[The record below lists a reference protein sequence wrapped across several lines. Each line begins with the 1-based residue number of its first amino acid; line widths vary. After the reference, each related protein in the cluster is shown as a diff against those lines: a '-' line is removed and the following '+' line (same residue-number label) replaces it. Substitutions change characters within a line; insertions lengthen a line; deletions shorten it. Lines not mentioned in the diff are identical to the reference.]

1 MHSAT
6 LCAFVGNRVS
16 EIQDLTA
23 GSHWRYVH
31 TNCNPA
37 DIVSR
42 GSTVKDL
49 TNSIWFKGPSFLR
62 QEMYKWPANKNDNLD
77 FEEVNKEKR
86 KAAFKVTVS
95 TNYVIDIIDKYSSHT
110 TAVRVLAW
118 LFRWYHHYKKKFNR
132 NVFTEVLTHEE
143 LDHAFRCII
152 SNIQAQYFAE
162 DIYLL
167 NPGSITKGSLKYLN
181 PFIEDTG
188 GYKLIKVGG
197 RLELADLAKECKH
210 PILLPSK
217 SEFVIRYV
225 RYLHRKNYHAGPKAL
240 VALNRLEFWIINAR
254 ELARRVVRQ
263 CVHCVHY
270 KPKLLQQMMGNL
282 PVERLTPS
290 RPFARCGID
299 FCGPFN
305 TYLRIRGKPPYKTY
319 IAIFIC
325 MATKAVH
332 IEVVSS
338 LSTDAFIAALKRMIG
353 RRGLPSDIF
362 CDNATNFVGASNQLT
377 ELKSFLFNKITQSS
391 IIQYCASEFINFHF
405 IPPRAP
411 RFGGLWEA
419 AVKSAKGHLYR
430 SLMTTKLT
438 FEELSTV
445 TTEIEAILNSRPLTP
460 LLPDPSDYE
469 ALTPAHFL
477 IRCSLKALPEWTE
490 FANTNMLDKW
500 SLIIGLKQSFW
511 KRWSH
516 EYINELQM
524 RTKWT
529 CEIPNIMPNA
539 MVLIHEDNVPPL
551 HWQLGRVLKVI
562 PGKDEHVRVVDV
574 RTSKGIIRKPIHKLA
589 ILPIE
594 SPFKEAGMLGN
605 NTK

>member
-1 MHSAT
+1 
-6 LCAFVGNRVS
+6 
-16 EIQDLTA
+16 
-23 GSHWRYVH
+23 
-31 TNCNPA
+31 
-37 DIVSR
+37 
-42 GSTVKDL
+42 
-49 TNSIWFKGPSFLR
+49 
-62 QEMYKWPANKNDNLD
+62 MYKWPANKNDNLD
-77 FEEVNKEKR
+77 FEEVNKKNEKQHSR
-86 KAAFKVTVS
+86 SPSV
-95 TNYVIDIIDKYSSHT
+95 
-110 TAVRVLAW
+110 
-118 LFRWYHHYKKKFNR
+118 
-132 NVFTEVLTHEE
+132 
-143 LDHAFRCII
+143 
-152 SNIQAQYFAE
+152 
-162 DIYLL
+162 
-167 NPGSITKGSLKYLN
+167 
-181 PFIEDTG
+181 
-188 GYKLIKVGG
+188 KLIKVGG
-197 RLELADLAKECKH
+197 RLELADLAKERKH
-210 PILLPSK
+210 PILLPNK

-240 VALNRLEFWIINAR
+240 VALIRLEFWIINAR
-254 ELARRVVRQ
+254 KVARRVVRQ

-362 CDNATNFVGASNQLT
+362 CDNATNFVGASNLLT

-411 RFGGLWEA
+411 HFGGLWEA
-419 AVKSAKGHLYR
+419 AVKSAKGHLDR

-460 LLPDPSDYE
+460 LSPDPSDYK

-477 IRCSLKALPEWTE
+477 IGCSLKALPERTE

-500 SLIIGLKQSFW
+500 SLIIGLKQSFL

-516 EYINELQM
+516 EYINEL
-524 RTKWT
+524 
-529 CEIPNIMPNA
+529 
-539 MVLIHEDNVPPL
+539 
-551 HWQLGRVLKVI
+551 
-562 PGKDEHVRVVDV
+562 
-574 RTSKGIIRKPIHKLA
+574 
-589 ILPIE
+589 
-594 SPFKEAGMLGN
+594 
-605 NTK
+605 

>member
-1 MHSAT
+1 
-6 LCAFVGNRVS
+6 
-16 EIQDLTA
+16 
-23 GSHWRYVH
+23 
-31 TNCNPA
+31 
-37 DIVSR
+37 
-42 GSTVKDL
+42 
-49 TNSIWFKGPSFLR
+49 
-62 QEMYKWPANKNDNLD
+62 MYKWPANKNDNLD

-118 LFRWYHHYKKKFNR
+118 LFHWYHHYKKKFNR

-143 LDHAFRCII
+143 LDHAFRFII

-167 NPGSITKGSLKYLN
+167 NRGSITKSSLKYIN
-181 PFIEDTG
+181 PFIKDTG
-188 GYKLIKVGG
+188 GYKLI
-197 RLELADLAKECKH
+197 
-210 PILLPSK
+210 
-217 SEFVIRYV
+217 
-225 RYLHRKNYHAGPKAL
+225 KNYHAGPKAL
-240 VALNRLEFWIINAR
+240 VALIRLEFWIINAR
-254 ELARRVVRQ
+254 EVARRVVRQ

-332 IEVVSS
+332 IEVVSC

-377 ELKSFLFNKITQSS
+377 ELKSFLFNKINQSS

-405 IPPRAP
+405 IPPKTP
-411 RFGGLWEA
+411 HFGGLWEA

-460 LLPDPSDYE
+460 LSPDPSDYE

-477 IRCSLKALPEWTE
+477 IGCSLKALPERTE

-574 RTSKGIIRKPIHKLA
+574 RTSKGIIRRPIHKLA

>member
-6 LCAFVGNRVS
+6 LSAFVGNRVS

-132 NVFTEVLTHEE
+132 NVLTHEK

-167 NPGSITKGSLKYLN
+167 NRGSITKGSLKYLN

-197 RLELADLAKECKH
+197 RLELADLAKERKH

-240 VALNRLEFWIINAR
+240 VALIRLEFWIINAR
-254 ELARRVVRQ
+254 EVARRVVRQ

-305 TYLRIRGKPPYKTY
+305 T
-319 IAIFIC
+319 
-325 MATKAVH
+325 
-332 IEVVSS
+332 
-338 LSTDAFIAALKRMIG
+338 
-353 RRGLPSDIF
+353 
-362 CDNATNFVGASNQLT
+362 
-377 ELKSFLFNKITQSS
+377 
-391 IIQYCASEFINFHF
+391 
-405 IPPRAP
+405 AP
-411 RFGGLWEA
+411 HFGGLWEA

-460 LLPDPSDYE
+460 LSPDPSDYE

-477 IRCSLKALPEWTE
+477 IGCSLKALPERTE
-490 FANTNMLDKW
+490 FAKTNMLDKW

-574 RTSKGIIRKPIHKLA
+574 RTSKGIIRRPIHKLA

-594 SPFKEAGMLGN
+594 SRFKEAGMLGN